1 MCITKNDRRRV
12 YAFKLQCWRRLLSMP
27 WTARSNQ
34 SVLKEISLEYSW
46 EELMLKWKLQN
57 FGHLMQRADSSEKT
71 LMLGKIQGK
80 RRRG

>member
-1 MCITKNDRRRV
+1 
-12 YAFKLQCWRRLLSMP
+12 MP

-57 FGHLMQRADSSEKT
+57 FGHLMQRADLFEKT
-71 LMLGKIQGK
+71 LMLGKIEGMRK
-80 RRRG
+80 RGRQRTRWVDDITDSMHMSLSKL

>member
-1 MCITKNDRRRV
+1 M
-12 YAFKLQCWRRLLSMP
+12 SMP

-57 FGHLMQRADSSEKT
+57 FGHLMQRADLFEKT
-71 LMLGKIQGK
+71 LMLGKIEGMRK
-80 RRRG
+80 RGRQRTRWVDDITDSMHMSLSKL